1 MPALSSRKVLMKIMI
16 IIIDLHCDALLP
28 SGCLTSGGGNKYSR
42 NILSLLLSH
51 NIPFLYFTVK
61 TDLNLES
68 FIQLDSCSFFY
79 RISMPDINDRNWCID
94 CKNEIISYIDSILAK
109 YFQYTMIF
117 HSIYWYSGEI
127 ARFFALKYGTY
138 FIHTVISNGRTKA
151 AQNAA
156 DSNEKQRYKVEQFV
170 YEQAKYII
178 CSSNAEA
185 EDVIT
190 YYNIPK
196 DKLKVTGRIIEK
208 EFLTPY
214 LNLYENPRTVCFSEN
229 MPYSYIDNPFTYQL
243 TETLLDWTRLKAFLY
258 VGRIH
263 KNKGIRQ
270 IILAWQ
276 CLYNKYGTYTPPL
289 WIVGGTPQ
297 EIYTFK
303 NSCIDNIALLN
314 EAEKKYKFTWWGTLS
329 PESTSALMSK
339 SLVLVTHSK
348 YEAGGNTI
356 LEAMAHA
363 LPVIAT
369 PYGYAKDYI
378 RHAEN
383 GYLVQYNDVD
393 SLKGYMEYFI
403 RQPYLSNY
411 MGRIAARDIQ
421 QIALQWKFEDQHL
434 KMYGLYT
441 KSATVSCNSPVIAK
455 DSVDTYFDRFVLP
468 EETYIRYLIYTKTNH
483 IIDHVLERGNLH
495 NYYMWEITVS
505 GEIHYFYFL
514 YSILNRSCLNDGNS
528 CRDYIVTKYQR
539 AEYLEKEC
547 LKKEITIYFL
557 DKSEGY
563 AYLSNTLENIL

>member
-1 MPALSSRKVLMKIMI
+1 MKVMI

-28 SGCLTSGGGNKYSR
+28 SGCMASGGGNKYSR
-42 NILSLLLSH
+42 NILSLLISR
-51 NIPFLYFTVK
+51 NISFLYFTMK
-61 TDLNLES
+61 TDLNLRE
-68 FIQLDSCSFFY
+68 FMQLGACSFFY
-79 RISMPDINDRNWCID
+79 RINIPCTNDTNSYLEY
-94 CKNEIISYIDSILAK
+94 KNKIIAYIDSILAQ
-109 YFQYTMIF
+109 YSQYTFVF

-127 ARFFALKYGTY
+127 AQFLAQKYETY

-151 AQNAA
+151 VQNAA
-156 DSNEKQRYKVEQFV
+156 DNNEEQRCKIEQFV

-185 EDVIT
+185 EDIIA

-214 LNLYENPRTVCFSEN
+214 LNLYENPRTVCFSGN
-229 MPYSYIDNPFTYQL
+229 TPYSYIDNPFTYHL
-243 TETLLDWTRLKAFLY
+243 TETLPDWTQLKAFLY

-276 CLYNKYGTYTPPL
+276 CLYNKYGIHTPPL

-303 NSCIDNIALLN
+303 NNCVDNIVLLN
-314 EAEKKYKFTWWGTLS
+314 EAEKNYKLTWWGTLT

-348 YEAGGNTI
+348 YEAGGNTV

-369 PYGYAKDYI
+369 PFGYAKDYI
-378 RHAEN
+378 RPAEN
-383 GYLVQYNDVD
+383 GYIVRYNDVE
-393 SLKGYMEYFI
+393 SLKCYMEYFI
-403 RQPYLSNY
+403 RQPYLTNY
-411 MGRIAARDIQ
+411 MGRIAAKDIH

-434 KMYGLYT
+434 EMYGLYV
-441 KSATVSCNSPVIAK
+441 KSETISCNSPVIAK
-455 DSVDTYFDRFVLP
+455 DSIDTYFDRFVLP
-468 EETYIRYLIYTKTNH
+468 AETYIRYLICTKTKH
-483 IIDHVLERGNLH
+483 VIDQVLARGNLH
-495 NYYMWEITVS
+495 NYYLWEIMVS
-505 GEIHYFYFL
+505 GETHYFYFL
-514 YSILNRSCLNDGNS
+514 YSILNRSCLSDGAS
-528 CRDYIVTKYQR
+528 CKEHIITKYQR
-539 AEYLEKEC
+539 TDYLEREC
-547 LKKEITIYFL
+547 PKKDITIYFL

-563 AYLSNTLENIL
+563 AYLSNALENIL